1 MICRFLQE
9 SRQIRWRMGRERL
22 SDEKE
27 KGGMDVERT
36 ASRFMRYADC
46 ASESHR
52 EKAFCEYMERELEAM
67 GIPFERQLLGNEVVT
82 DGWNILARVPG
93 DEARK
98 PLLFVFHLDTAAPGS
113 PVKSYVEDGRIQSRD
128 NSVLGADG
136 KLAIAVVLE
145 AVSRL
150 REARETHRPV
160 ELLFTV
166 CQELGLHGSR
176 YADYSGIES
185 EEALVIDHYVTGE
198 VLVRT
203 PSRLRIG
210 VELIGRSAHVI
221 RNEEPGINGLKAAV
235 EIISQIPTGRIN
247 ENLTINV
254 YDLVAL
260 SPSNVVPKYARF
272 DVEIRCFGGDVQ
284 EEIRRKIHRTV
295 EETARRLGCK
305 YNCREE
311 EDVPEADFGENTD
324 MLRRL
329 EAVYEKTGIPMVK
342 ARSFGVLDATWT
354 QRLGIRTV
362 PIGFNIYHSHSAREY
377 VVAEDVATMLRLT
390 ENIIRYF

>member
-1 MICRFLQE
+1 
-9 SRQIRWRMGRERL
+9 
-22 SDEKE
+22 
-27 KGGMDVERT
+27 
-36 ASRFMRYADC
+36 MRYVNC
-46 ASESHR
+46 ASESHK
-52 EKAFCEYMERELEAM
+52 EKAFCEYMEKELEAI
-67 GIPFERQLLGNEVVT
+67 GIPYERQMLGNEVVT

-93 DEARK
+93 DNSRK
-98 PLLFVFHLDTAAPGS
+98 PFLFVFHLDTATPGN
-113 PVKSYVEDGRIQSRD
+113 PVKSYMEDGRIQSRD

-150 REARETHRPV
+150 KEAGETHRPM

-166 CQELGLHGSR
+166 CQELGLHGSK
-176 YADYSGIES
+176 YADYSRIES

-203 PSRLRIG
+203 PSRHRIS

-221 RNEEPGINGLKAAV
+221 RNEEPGVNALKAAV
-235 EIISQIPTGRIN
+235 EIIHEIPTGRIN
-247 ENLTINV
+247 ENLSINI

-272 DVEIRCFGGDVQ
+272 DVEIRCFGDS
-284 EEIRRKIHRTV
+284 IREQIRTKVRRTV
-295 EETARRLGCK
+295 EETAEKLGCR
-305 YNCREE
+305 YNYREE
-311 EDVPEADFGENTD
+311 QDVPEADFGKNTE
-324 MLRRL
+324 MLKRL
-329 EAVYEKTGIPMVK
+329 EAVYEKTGIPMIK

-354 QRLGIRTV
+354 DRLGIRTV

-377 VVAEDVATMLRLT
+377 VVAEDVKKMLQLA

>member
-1 MICRFLQE
+1 MIKYKIF
-9 SRQIRWRMGRERL
+9 INYI
-22 SDEKE
+22 K
-27 KGGMDVERT
+27 KGGIDVEKT
-36 ASRFMRYADC
+36 VSRFMRFTDC
-46 ASESHR
+46 ASESHK
-52 EKAFCEYMERELEAM
+52 EKAFCEYMEKELEQM
-67 GIPFERQLLGNEVVT
+67 GIPFERQYLGNEVVT

-93 DEARK
+93 EEGK
-98 PLLFVFHLDTAAPGS
+98 EPFLFVFHLDTATPGN
-113 PVKSYVEDGRIQSRD
+113 PVKSYIEDGRIQSQG

-145 AVSRL
+145 AISRVE
-150 REARETHRPV
+150 EAGEPHRPM

-166 CQELGLHGSR
+166 CQELGLHGSK
-176 YADYSGIES
+176 YADYSKIES

-221 RNEEPGINGLKAAV
+221 RNEEPGINALKAAV
-235 EIISQIPTGRIN
+235 EIIGQIPTGRIN
-247 ENLTINV
+247 ENLSINV

-272 DVEIRCFGGDVQ
+272 DVEIRCFGDR
-284 EEIRRKIHRTV
+284 IREQTRIKIGGIV
-295 EETARRLGCK
+295 KDTAEKLGCK
-305 YNCREE
+305 YHYREE
-311 EDVPEADFGENTD
+311 QDVPEADFSKNTD
-324 MLRRL
+324 LLNRL
-329 EAVYEKTGIPMVK
+329 EAIYEKTGIPMVR

-354 QRLGIRTV
+354 DRLGIKTV
-362 PIGFNIYHSHSAREY
+362 PLGLNIYHSHSAREY
-377 VVAEDVATMLRLT
+377 VVVEDVKKMLELA

>member
-1 MICRFLQE
+1 
-9 SRQIRWRMGRERL
+9 
-22 SDEKE
+22 
-27 KGGMDVERT
+27 MDVERT
-36 ASRFMRYADC
+36 VSRFMRYTDC
-46 ASESHR
+46 ASESHK
-52 EKAFCEYMERELEAM
+52 EKAFCEYMEKELEAM
-67 GIPFERQLLGNEVVT
+67 GIPFERQFLGNEVVT
-82 DGWNILARVPG
+82 DGWNILAKVPG
-93 DEARK
+93 DEGRK
-98 PLLFVFHLDTAAPGS
+98 PFLFVFHLDTATPGN
-113 PVKSYVEDGRIQSRD
+113 PVKSYVEGGRIKSRD

-145 AVSRL
+145 AISRL
-150 REARETHRPV
+150 KETEKSHRPI

-176 YADYSGIES
+176 YADYSGIDS

-198 VLVRT
+198 VLVST

-221 RNEEPGINGLKAAV
+221 RNEEPGINALKAAV

-247 ENLTINV
+247 ENLSINV

-272 DVEIRCFGGDVQ
+272 DVEIRCFGEDVK
-284 EEIRRKIHRTV
+284 EEIRTRVRRTV
-295 EETARRLGCK
+295 EHTAGKLGCS
-305 YNCREE
+305 YNYREE
-311 EDVPEADFGENTD
+311 EDVPEADFSKNTD
-324 MLRRL
+324 MLKRL
-329 EAVYEKTGIPMVK
+329 EAIYERTGIPMVR

-354 QRLGIRTV
+354 DRLGIRTI

-377 VVAEDVATMLRLT
+377 VVVKDVEKMLRLA

>member
-1 MICRFLQE
+1 
-9 SRQIRWRMGRERL
+9 
-22 SDEKE
+22 
-27 KGGMDVERT
+27 
-36 ASRFMRYADC
+36 MRYANC
-46 ASESHR
+46 ASESHK
-52 EKAFCEYMERELEAM
+52 EKAFCEYMEKELEQM
-67 GIPFERQLLGNEVVT
+67 GIPFERQYLGNQVVT

-93 DEARK
+93 EEGKK
-98 PLLFVFHLDTAAPGS
+98 PFLFVFHLDTATPGN
-113 PVKSYVEDGRIQSRD
+113 PVTSYIEDGKIQSRD

-145 AVSRL
+145 AISHL
-150 REARETHRPV
+150 KEEGATHRPI

-176 YADYSGIES
+176 YADYSRIES

-221 RNEEPGINGLKAAV
+221 RNEEPGINALKAAV
-235 EIISQIPTGRIN
+235 EIIGQIPTGRIN
-247 ENLTINV
+247 ENLSINI

-260 SPSNVVPKYARF
+260 SPSNVVPRYARF
-272 DVEIRCFGGDVQ
+272 DVEIRCFG
-284 EEIRRKIHRTV
+284 EEIREEIRKKVRRIV
-295 EETARRLGCK
+295 EDTARRLECK
-305 YNCREE
+305 CQYREE
-311 EDVPEADFGENTD
+311 QDVPEADFGKNED
-324 MLRRL
+324 LFDRL
-329 EAVYEKTGIPMVK
+329 EAIYEKTGIPMVK

-354 QRLGIRTV
+354 DRLGIRTV
-362 PIGFNIYHSHSAREY
+362 PIGLSIYHSHSAREY
-377 VVAEDVATMLRLT
+377 VVTEDIETMLQLA